1 MTIRRL
7 ATLCAVALLAACG
20 GGDGGGSAPP
30 LSCSV
35 ADQNAWLRQHFDQRY
50 FWYLLAPRPSPAAY
64 STVQDYFDA
73 SLYGGGDAIP
83 DGGGALWPSDR
94 YSNMGSTA
102 DFNRFF
108 GNGVSRGYGLFVAGL
123 EVEGRPDLPLR
134 VRYIEPKSDAAA
146 KGLQRGD
153 TIVSINARPA
163 SEYIAA
169 DDFEVLVPNNV
180 GDQLQ
185 LVVRG
190 AGGERSLTL
199 VAQDYRLTPVTGAR
213 VLSTPLGRKVGY
225 VVIKDM
231 IDQVDAPLGSAFAQ
245 FRAEGVSEVVI
256 DLRYNGGGYVST
268 GGLVASHVGGARTA
282 GLDYA
287 RLLYN
292 DRGWTSNQRVAFG
305 NPVNALGL
313 TRAYVL
319 SGPRTCSA
327 SEQVINGLRG
337 AGVEVVQIGDIS
349 CGKPVGF
356 NAQDGGCGDTYSIV
370 TFESVNARDEGRYFD
385 GLLPQCDVAD
395 DLDQPLGSTAEG
407 QLAAALQHADT
418 GLCPPVARRAQP
430 LSATRAD
437 GSARRSKVEPGEF
450 QGMFTR

>member
-7 ATLCAVALLAACG
+7 ATICAAALLAACG
-20 GGDGGGSAPP
+20 GGDGGGSPPP

-35 ADQNAWLRQHFDQRY
+35 ADQNAWVRQHFDQRY
-50 FWYLLAPRPSPAAY
+50 FWYALAPRPDPAGF
-64 STVQDYFDA
+64 STVQSYFDA
-73 SLYGGGDAIP
+73 SLFGGDTIF
-83 DGGGALWPSDR
+83 PSDR
-94 YSNMGSTA
+94 YSYKGPTA
-102 DFNRFF
+102 DFQRFF
-108 GNGVSRGYGLFVAGL
+108 GDGVSRGYGLFVAGL

-134 VRYIEPKSDAAA
+134 VRYIEPQSDAAA
-146 KGLQRGD
+146 KGIVRGE
-153 TIVSINARPA
+153 TIVSINGRPA

-169 DDFEVLVPNNV
+169 DDFDVLVPDNV
-180 GDQLQ
+180 GQQLQ

-190 AGGERSLTL
+190 AGGDRSVTL
-199 VAQDYRLTPVTGAR
+199 VAQDYRLSPVTGAR
-213 VLSTPLGRKVGY
+213 VVSTPLGRKVGY

-231 IDQVDAPLGSAFAQ
+231 IDQVDAPLASAFAQ

-256 DLRYNGGGYVST
+256 DLRYNGGGFVST
-268 GGLVASHVGGARTA
+268 GRLVASHVGGARTA
-282 GLDYA
+282 GLDYV

-292 DRGWTSNQRVAFG
+292 DRGWAANQSFGFTSPA
-305 NPVNALGL
+305 NALGL

-337 AGVEVVQIGDIS
+337 VGVEVVQIGDVT

-370 TFESVNARDEGRYFD
+370 TFESVNARNEGRYFD
-385 GLLPQCDVAD
+385 GLVPQCEVAD

-407 QLAAALQHADT
+407 QLAAALRHADT
-418 GLCPPVARRAQP
+418 GLCPPVAQRAQP
-430 LSATRAD
+430 LSALRGD
-437 GSARRSKVEPGEF
+437 GTPKRRKAEPGEI

>member
-7 ATLCAVALLAACG
+7 ATFCAAALLAACG
-20 GGDGGGSAPP
+20 GGEGGGSAPP

-35 ADQNAWLRQHFDQRY
+35 ADQNAWVRQHFDERY
-50 FWYLLAPRPSPAAY
+50 FWYALAPRPDPAGYA
-64 STVQDYFDA
+64 TVQDYFDA
-73 SLYGGGDAIP
+73 SLFGGNATF
-83 DGGGALWPSDR
+83 PSDR
-94 YSNMGSTA
+94 YSYKGPTA
-102 DFNRFF
+102 DFDRLFVD
-108 GNGVSRGYGLFVAGL
+108 GESRGYGLSVAGL

-134 VRYIEPKSDAAA
+134 VRYIEPQSDAAA
-146 KGLQRGD
+146 KGVMRGE
-153 TIVSINARPA
+153 TIVSINGRPA

-169 DDFEVLVPNNV
+169 DDFDVLVPDNV
-180 GDQLQ
+180 GQQLQ

-190 AGGERSLTL
+190 AGGDRSVTL
-199 VAQDYRLTPVTGAR
+199 VARDYRLTPVTGAR
-213 VLSTPLGRKVGY
+213 VVTTPLGRKVGY
-225 VVIKDM
+225 VLIKDM
-231 IDQVDAPLGSAFAQ
+231 IDQVDAPLSSAFAQ

-256 DLRYNGGGYVST
+256 DLRYNGGGYVRT
-268 GGLVASHVGGARTA
+268 GATVASHVGGARTA
-282 GLDYA
+282 GLDYV

-292 DRGWTSNQRVAFG
+292 DLGWTANQSVGFSSPA
-305 NPVNALGL
+305 NALGL

-337 AGVEVVQIGDIS
+337 VGVEVIQIGDVT

-370 TFESVNARDEGRYFD
+370 TFESVNARNEGRYFD
-385 GLLPQCDVAD
+385 GFVPQCDVAD

-418 GLCPPVARRAQP
+418 GLCPPLARRAQP
-430 LSATRAD
+430 LSALRGD
-437 GSARRSKVEPGEF
+437 GTPKRRKAEPGEI
-450 QGMFTR
+450 QGMYAR

>member
-1 MTIRRL
+1 MMIRRL

-50 FWYLLAPRPSPAAY
+50 FWYALAPRPGPAGY
-64 STVQDYFDA
+64 STVQAYFDA

-83 DGGGALWPSDR
+83 GGGGALWPSDR

-153 TIVSINARPA
+153 TIVSINGRPA

-169 DDFEVLVPNNV
+169 DDFEVLVPDNV

-213 VLSTPLGRKVGY
+213 VLGTAQGRKVGY
-225 VVIKDM
+225 VVVKDM

-268 GGLVASHVGGARTA
+268 GALVASHVGGTRVA

-292 DRGWTSNQRVAFG
+292 DRGWAANQSVGFTSPANG
-305 NPVNALGL
+305 LGL

-337 AGVEVVQIGDIS
+337 VGVEVVQIGDVT

-370 TFESVNARDEGRYFD
+370 TFESVNARNEGRYFD

-395 DLDQPLGSTAEG
+395 DLDQPLGSSAEG
-407 QLAAALQHADT
+407 LLAAALQHADT
-418 GLCPPVARRAQP
+418 GLCPPLARRVQP
-430 LSATRAD
+430 LSAPRGD
-437 GSARRSKVEPGEF
+437 GTPKRRQAEPGEI